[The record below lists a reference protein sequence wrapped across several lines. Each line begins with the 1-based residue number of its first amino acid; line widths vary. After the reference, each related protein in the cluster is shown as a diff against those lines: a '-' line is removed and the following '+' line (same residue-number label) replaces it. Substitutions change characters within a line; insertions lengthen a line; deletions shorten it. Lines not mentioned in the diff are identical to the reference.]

1 MIFGI
6 GDLALLVRRHIESE
20 SEHQV
25 VAHAVHTEYLESPS
39 LDGVDVV
46 AFESLST
53 SHPPDEVS
61 AFVAIGYRN
70 MNEERATIVGEMS
83 SLGYMMISHISP
95 DATVMDP
102 LSIGGNSIV
111 MAGTLVEP
119 YVEIGSNVIVWSG
132 CQLSHHVKIRDHC
145 YLGPRVALAGR
156 VMVESYSF
164 LGLNSSV
171 RDHVTI
177 GSRTV
182 VGMGVTILDDTEP
195 GSVYKAPAPQ
205 LLNVASGQLED
216 L

>member
-1 MIFGI
+1 M
-6 GDLALLVRRHIESE
+6 
-20 SEHQV
+20 
-25 VAHAVHTEYLESPS
+25 VAHTVHSEYLESS
-39 LDGVDVV
+39 TLDGVDVV
-46 AFESLST
+46 AFESLTT

-61 AFVAIGYRN
+61 AFAAIGYRS
-70 MNEERATIVGEMS
+70 MNEARATIVGEMN
-83 SLGYMMISHISP
+83 SLGYTMISHVSP
-95 DATVMDP
+95 GATLMGP
-102 LSIGGNSIV
+102 FSIGANSIV

-132 CQLSHHVKIRDHC
+132 CQLSHHVKIGDHC

-156 VMVESYSF
+156 VVVEPFSF

-171 RDHVTI
+171 RNHVTI